1 MYQILA
7 DNTLIYD
14 STIDDYKINKASID
28 LEVNKSGS
36 FTFSVY
42 PDHFYYEKFVKLKT
56 VITVY
61 KSGKIIFRGRILND
75 TTDYW
80 NNKTI
85 TCEGELGFLQD
96 SIIRPFTFSGDCK
109 ALLTKLVNDHN
120 SQVDEFKRFKV
131 GRVTINDNYIGRS
144 NEAYESTLSNLNS
157 RLLESELGGY
167 LYITHGEDGTEETPT
182 LNYLSNFETVSS
194 QSIEFG
200 ENLKN
205 YTKTAKGEEIAT
217 AIIPLGASTEDVRL
231 TIASVNDGVD
241 YVYDSDAVALRG
253 WIFKVVEWDDVTVAN
268 NLKTKAEAYLESI
281 VNQAITIE
289 LNAIDLHLLDHS
301 IESFKVGDYISV
313 SSEPHNFN
321 DTMLC
326 SKQTIDLL
334 KPENDSVTLGYTYSS
349 FTEINSK
356 ATNTIN
362 RISTMQ
368 STVNTVNNKTI
379 ILNEN
384 VENIDK
390 TTQELAEAVNTNTND
405 IALNKT
411 NIAIN
416 TENIATNTENIG
428 INAEAI
434 SNINLSIEDILTRLS
449 ALEEV

>member
-14 STIDDYKINKASID
+14 STIDDYKINKGSIN

-42 PDHFYYEKFVKLKT
+42 PDHFYYDNFIKLKT

-85 TCEGELGFLQD
+85 TCEGELGFFQD
-96 SIIRPFTFSGDCK
+96 SIIRPFSFSGDCK

-120 SQVDEFKRFKV
+120 NQVDEFKKFKV
-131 GRVTINDNYIGRS
+131 GRVTISDNYIARS
-144 NEAYESTLSNLNS
+144 NEGYESTLSNLNS
-157 RLLESELGGY
+157 RLLETELGGY

-194 QSIEFG
+194 QAIEFG

-217 AIIPLGASTEDVRL
+217 AIIPLGATIGDSDSRL
-231 TIASVNDGVD
+231 NITSVNNGVD
-241 YVYDSDAVALRG
+241 YVYDADAVALRG
-253 WIFKVVEWDDVTVAN
+253 WITKVVEWDDVTVAS
-268 NLKTKAEAYLESI
+268 NLKSKAEDYLASI

-368 STVNTVNNKTI
+368 TTVNTVNNKTI

-384 VENIDK
+384 IENIDK
-390 TTQELAEAVNTNTND
+390 TTQELAEAVNTNSND

-416 TENIATNTENIG
+416 SENIG
-428 INAEAI
+428 INTTAI

-449 ALEEV
+449 ALEEVE

>member
-14 STIDDYKINKASID
+14 STIDDYKINKGSID

-36 FTFSVY
+36 FTFSIY
-42 PDHFYYEKFVKLKT
+42 PDHFYYERFIKLKT

-75 TTDYW
+75 TTDYF

-85 TCEGELGFLQD
+85 TCEGELGFFQD
-96 SIIRPFTFSGDCK
+96 SIIRPFSFSGDCK

-120 SQVDEFKRFKV
+120 NQVDEFKRFKV
-131 GRVTINDNYIGRS
+131 GRVTINDNYIARS
-144 NEAYESTLSNLNS
+144 NEAYETTLSNLNS

-194 QSIEFG
+194 QTIEFG

-217 AIIPLGASTEDVRL
+217 AIIPLGASIGDSDSRL
-231 TIASVNDGVD
+231 NITSVNGGRD
-241 YVYDSDAVALRG
+241 YVYDANAVALRG
-253 WIFKVVEWDDVTVAN
+253 WIFKVVEWDDVTVAS
-268 NLKTKAEAYLESI
+268 NLKSKAEGYLESI

-326 SKQTIDLL
+326 SKQTIDML

-368 STVNTVNNKTI
+368 TTVNTVNNKTI

-390 TTQELAEAVNTNTND
+390 TTQELAEAVATNSND

-416 TENIATNTENIG
+416 SENIG
-428 INAEAI
+428 INTEAI

>member
-14 STIDDYKINKASID
+14 STIDDYKINKASIN

-42 PDHFYYEKFVKLKT
+42 PDHFYYERFIKLKT

-61 KSGKIIFRGRILND
+61 KSGRIIFRGRILND

-85 TCEGELGFLQD
+85 TCEGELGFFQD
-96 SIIRPFTFSGDCK
+96 SIIRPFTFSGSSEE
-109 ALLTKLVNDHN
+109 LLRTLVEAHN
-120 SQVDEFKRFKV
+120 NQVDDFKKFNVGKV
-131 GRVTINDNYIGRS
+131 TAIDDYIGRS
-144 NEAYESTLSNLNS
+144 NEAYESTLSNFNS

-167 LYITHGEDGTEETPT
+167 LYITHGDDGTEETPT

-194 QSIEFG
+194 QKIEFG
-200 ENLKN
+200 ENLKD

-217 AIIPLGASTEDVRL
+217 AIIPLGASTNDVRL
-231 TIASVNDGVD
+231 NITSVNDGVD
-241 YVYDSDAVALRG
+241 YVYDADAVALRG
-253 WIFKVVEWDDVTVAN
+253 WIFKVVEWDDVTVAS
-268 NLKTKAEAYLESI
+268 NLKAKAEEYLESI

-301 IESFKVGDYISV
+301 IESFKVGDYISI

-390 TTQELAEAVNTNTND
+390 TTQELSEAVLSNSND

-416 TENIATNTENIG
+416 SENIG
-428 INAEAI
+428 INSKAI
-434 SNINLSIEDILTRLS
+434 SDINLSIEDILTRLS
-449 ALEEV
+449 ALEEVE

>member
-14 STIDDYKINKASID
+14 STIDDYKINKGSID

-36 FTFSVY
+36 FTFSIY
-42 PDHFYYEKFVKLKT
+42 PDHFYYERFIKLKT

-75 TTDYW
+75 TTDYF

-85 TCEGELGFLQD
+85 TCEGELGFFQD
-96 SIIRPFTFSGDCK
+96 SIIRPFSFSGDCK

-120 SQVDEFKRFKV
+120 NQVDEFKRFKV
-131 GRVTINDNYIGRS
+131 GRVTINDNYIARS
-144 NEAYESTLSNLNS
+144 NEAYETTLSNLNS

-194 QSIEFG
+194 QTIEFG

-217 AIIPLGASTEDVRL
+217 AIIPLGASIGDSDSRL
-231 TIASVNDGVD
+231 NITSVNGGRD
-241 YVYDSDAVALRG
+241 YVYDANAVALRG
-253 WIFKVVEWDDVTVAN
+253 WIFKVVEWDDVTVAS
-268 NLKTKAEAYLESI
+268 NLKSKAEGYLESI

-368 STVNTVNNKTI
+368 TTVNTVNNKTI

-390 TTQELAEAVNTNTND
+390 TTQELAEAVATNSND

-416 TENIATNTENIG
+416 SENIG
-428 INAEAI
+428 INTEAI

>member
-42 PDHFYYEKFVKLKT
+42 PDHFYYDNFIKLKT

-85 TCEGELGFLQD
+85 TCEGELGFFQD
-96 SIIRPFTFSGDCK
+96 SIIRPFSFSGDCE
-109 ALLTKLVNDHN
+109 ALLTRLVNDHN
-120 SQVDEFKRFKV
+120 NQVDEFKKFKV
-131 GRVTINDNYIGRS
+131 GRVTISDNYIARS
-144 NEAYESTLSNLNS
+144 NEGYESTLSNLNS
-157 RLLESELGGY
+157 RLLETELGGY

-194 QSIEFG
+194 QAIEFG

-217 AIIPLGASTEDVRL
+217 AIIPLGATIGDSDSRL
-231 TIASVNDGVD
+231 NITSVNNGVD
-241 YVYDSDAVALRG
+241 YVYDADAVALRG
-253 WIFKVVEWDDVTVAN
+253 WITKVVEWDDVTVAS
-268 NLKTKAEAYLESI
+268 NLKSKAEDYLASI

-384 VENIDK
+384 IENIDK
-390 TTQELAEAVNTNTND
+390 TTQELAEAVNTNSND

-416 TENIATNTENIG
+416 SENIG
-428 INAEAI
+428 INTTAI

-449 ALEEV
+449 ALEEVE

>member
-36 FTFSVY
+36 FTFSIY
-42 PDHFYYEKFVKLKT
+42 PDHFYYERFVKLKT

-85 TCEGELGFLQD
+85 TCEGELGFFQD

-109 ALLTKLVNDHN
+109 TLLTNLVNNHN
-120 SQVDEFKRFKV
+120 NQVDEFKRFKV
-131 GRVTINDNYIGRS
+131 GKVTINDNYIGRS

-194 QSIEFG
+194 QTIEFG

-217 AIIPLGASTEDVRL
+217 AIIPLGATIGESEDSKRL
-231 TIASVNDGVD
+231 TIESVNNGVD
-241 YVYDSDAVALRG
+241 YVYDASAVALRG
-253 WIFKVVEWDDVTVAN
+253 WIFKVVEWDDVTVAS
-268 NLKTKAEAYLESI
+268 NLKSKAEDYLESI

-313 SSEPHNFN
+313 SSEPHKFN

-349 FTEINSK
+349 FTELNSK

-368 STVNTVNNKTI
+368 STVNTVSNKTI

-390 TTQELAEAVNTNTND
+390 TTQELAEAVAANSND

-416 TENIATNTENIG
+416 SENIG
-428 INAEAI
+428 INTEAI